1 MTSILHLIKYQKYVS
16 FIICIVKYK
25 YFSRKFFHNLWLF
38 KSFIWLNPT
47 TKTICEITSTI
58 IIETTITVR
67 TITRTTYIQLPYQLQ
82 ITTPTKNNR
91 NMKTTVKT
99 IKKYP
104 PQCNNIIKTTIIL
117 KPKIKFKTTA
127 TTRVSNNMMKNH
139 KIS

>member
-1 MTSILHLIKYQKYVS
+1 MFPLLYALWNINN
-16 FIICIVKYK
+16 
-25 YFSRKFFHNLWLF
+25 FSRKFFHTFWLF
-38 KSFIWLNPT
+38 KSLIWLNPT

-82 ITTPTKNNR
+82 ITTSTKNNR

-104 PQCNNIIKTTIIL
+104 PQCNNTIKTTIIL